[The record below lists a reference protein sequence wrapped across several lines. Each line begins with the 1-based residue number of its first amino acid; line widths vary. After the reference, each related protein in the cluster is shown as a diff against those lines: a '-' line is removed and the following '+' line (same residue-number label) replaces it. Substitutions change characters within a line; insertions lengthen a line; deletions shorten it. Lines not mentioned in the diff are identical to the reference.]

1 MVELNP
7 GQPWPIAPWGAAQGA
22 WREND
27 AWYTGN
33 TAALADIYAKGHG
46 ATRATH
52 AVRGVPHEGGLV
64 GTFSGL
70 AHRTFWGR
78 AVPAGEDRTRLH
90 IPAPADIASLSSDLL
105 FSRAPRIAYGKDDRV
120 GKLQADR
127 LEQIMASDE
136 SHAAMQ
142 EGGEYA
148 SAFGASAMVL
158 RWDEETADHVWWEP
172 VAADVTIPE
181 FRLGRL
187 TALNCWSEFR
197 DGNSGQVYRHVER
210 IEVGAIFHTLYL
222 GTDTNLG
229 RIVPLADRPE
239 TVQYASLV
247 NADSAIPTG
256 INVLTAEWWRN
267 MPAKDWRKKGVL
279 AEAGR
284 SDYTGG
290 TKGLFDALD
299 EAWSSWMRD
308 LRLGKARLVLPAA
321 YLQSNGRGQGASF
334 DTDQELFSPLQ
345 LPGSATQKTGEALE
359 QVQFDIRVTEHEQTT
374 QALYRRILASAGY
387 GELDRETTTAT
398 DRTATEVNAQS
409 QSKDR
414 TRDRKVLYAR
424 PALASLARK
433 AMLLDGVIFSG
444 KGGGDLPT
452 PEVTFPPATVV
463 NPLQSAQTIGLLR
476 AAKVQSLEVSI
487 KMQHPEWSQDD
498 VNDELARLA
507 KETPPAPDPA
517 AFGGTDPQPGDDP
530 EADPGDPGTDP
541 ADTRS

>member
-1 MVELNP
+1 MAELNP
-7 GQPWPIAPWGAAQGA
+7 GQRWPIAPWGAAATA

-33 TAALADIYAKGHG
+33 TAALAAIYSSGSPAN
-46 ATRATH
+46 RATH

-64 GTFSGL
+64 GTVAAA

-78 AVPAGEDRTRLH
+78 PVAGGEDRTRLH
-90 IPAPADIASLSSDLL
+90 IPAAADLASLSSDLL
-105 FSRAPRIAYGKDDRV
+105 FSRAPRISYGTDDDANT
-120 GKLQADR
+120 KAADR
-127 LEQIMASDE
+127 LDLIMSSDE

-148 SAFGASAMVL
+148 AAFGATGMVL

-187 TALNCWSEFR
+187 VALNCWTEWR
-197 DGNSGQVYRHVER
+197 DGNSARYYRHVER
-210 IEVGAIFHTLYL
+210 HEPGAIFHTLYL
-222 GTDTNLG
+222 GTADSLG
-229 RIVPLADRPE
+229 MIVPLNDHPD

-247 NADSAIPTG
+247 NEDGLIPTG
-256 INVLTAEWWRN
+256 IPVITAEWWRN
-267 MPAKDWRKKGVL
+267 MPAKDWRKRGVL

-308 LRLGKARLVLPAA
+308 LRLGKARLVIPEA
-321 YLQSNGRGQGASF
+321 YLQSNGRGRGASF
-334 DTDQELFSPLQ
+334 DQDQELFSPLN
-345 LPGSATQKTGEALE
+345 LPGVAQGTTDQQLS
-359 QVQFDIRVTEHEQTT
+359 QVQFDIRVAEHEQTT

-387 GELDRETTTAT
+387 GELDKDSTTAS
-398 DRTATEVNAQS
+398 DKTATEVNAQG

-433 AMLLDGVIFSG
+433 AMLLDGAVFPG
-444 KGGGDLPT
+444 KGGGDLPM
-452 PEVTFPPATVV
+452 PEVVFPPAAVI
-463 NPLQSAQTIGLLR
+463 NPLQSAQTISLLR
-476 AAKVQSLEVSI
+476 AAKVQSLETSI

-498 VNDELARLA
+498 VDDEVERLA
-507 KETPPAPDPA
+507 KETPAAPDPA
-517 AFGGTDPQPGDDP
+517 TFGGTPPGVDPATEADP
-530 EADPGDPGTDP
+530 DSDPGDPGD
-541 ADTRS
+541 